1 MRWLDPPDEVSVRR
15 SLALLGDLGAM
26 DNRTG
31 AITPMGKRL
40 LAFPVHPRIA
50 RMLLAGH
57 DLGCAEEA
65 ALAAALAQEGGLH
78 LPRQNRD
85 IAVLR
90 ERRLPGPERER
101 SDFGPLLRSW
111 RYASERN
118 FDPAACRELGISDSV
133 ARRVARLYEQFR
145 RIAAD
150 EGLGRGADTG
160 DTDALA
166 KCILTGFADQVG
178 VRIGGDAR
186 RYALVHGRR
195 ATLDRDSAVAG
206 AAMVV
211 AAEIHEIGQS
221 DGLMEVR
228 LGLAT
233 AVEQEWLASLF
244 PGALSEVRH
253 VRYDASEKRVVTVR
267 ELRFRDLV
275 IESRRGPDPHPSEA
289 AKLLAGEVLA
299 GNLTLKHWDHAVE
312 QWILRVNLVAEWYPE
327 SGVAP
332 IDEAARQT
340 IVEQVCLGGVGYR
353 DIKDRSVW
361 PAVRAWL
368 SGALHAEV
376 ERMAPERL
384 NLPNGRSPKVTYAKG
399 GPPAI
404 SLRVQE
410 LYGVNRP
417 LTVAGGR
424 VRVVVHVL
432 APNFRPV
439 QVTDDLASFWQNA
452 YPAIRKEYQR
462 KYPKHE
468 WRERGDR

>member
-1 MRWLDPPDEVSVRR
+1 M
-15 SLALLGDLGAM
+15 GAI
-26 DNRTG
+26 DAQTG
-31 AITPMGKRL
+31 AITGLGRRL
-40 LAFPVHPRIA
+40 LAFPVHPRTA

-57 DLGCAEEA
+57 EFGCADAA
-65 ALAAALAQEGGLH
+65 ALVAALAQESDVH

-85 IAVLR
+85 VAMMR
-90 ERRLPGPERER
+90 ERRLGGQEAER
-101 SDFGPLLRSW
+101 SDFGPLIRSW
-111 RYASERN
+111 RFAAERDY
-118 FDPAACRELGISDSV
+118 DPAACRELGISETV

-145 RIAAD
+145 AIAGIPKARPQGEAYD
-150 EGLGRGADTG
+150 PE
-160 DTDALA
+160 ALA
-166 KCILTGFADQVG
+166 KCVLTGFADQVG
-178 VRIGGDAR
+178 VRVSGDAR

-206 AAMVV
+206 AELIA

-221 DGLMEVR
+221 DGQMEVR

-233 AVEQEWLASLF
+233 AVERAWLASLF
-244 PGALSEVRH
+244 PGALAETRS
-253 VRYDASEKRVVTVR
+253 VRYDAAEKRVVTMR
-267 ELRFRDLV
+267 EVRFRDLV
-275 IESRRGPDPHPSEA
+275 IEMRRGPEADPAEA
-289 AKLLAGEVLA
+289 AGFLADEVVK

-312 QWILRVNLVAEWYPE
+312 QWILRVNLVAKWYPDL
-327 SGVAP
+327 GVAP
-332 IDEAARQT
+332 IDDDARRT
-340 IVEQVCLGGVGYR
+340 IVEQICLGGVGYK
-353 DIKDRSVW
+353 DIKERAVW
-361 PAVRAWL
+361 PAIRSWL
-368 SGALHAEV
+368 PAGLQAEV
-376 ERMAPERL
+376 ARLAPERL
-384 NLPNGRSPKVTYAKG
+384 ELSNGRSPKVAYAKDTA
-399 GPPAI
+399 PMI
-404 SLRVQE
+404 SLRIQE